1 MIAPI
6 TVSLLVFFTPMMIF
20 IGYRIRQASRVA
32 AHAERGTLPF
42 DPKPE
47 SVPIALLRRFT
58 LSRRVYLRQQL
69 KIAFVLYVV
78 LAWTFLFILSLPI
91 FNVSANANKWFVPS
105 ALIWLQF
112 LRSATSLLQFLGTM
126 ILLCGFVAI
135 SPLRFGTEARF
146 YRTRPLSIGFLFW
159 SRVLPI
165 LIALLL
171 AAMTGIVLAFAL
183 LVAVKGPVWHNLPAV
198 IPRVLGADDAEIAQE
213 YSLLLATSAPRIF
226 LSLLT
231 SFSLVFTGLLAVFS
245 LPLFRLKSGNALPSA
260 SVPLLMLLFV
270 FPISLLGLLNFGT
283 HRLPSALFVYT
294 RLGPPPHYI
303 FALVPIALSTVFIT
317 LSRFFV
323 NHLEV

>member
-1 MIAPI
+1 MIPPFTLSLFIYFAP
-6 TVSLLVFFTPMMIF
+6 LLIF
-20 IGYRIRQASRVA
+20 MVYKIRRASRAA
-32 AHAERGTLPF
+32 AHAEHDALPF
-42 DPKPE
+42 NPSPE
-47 SVPIALLRRFT
+47 AASFALLRRFT
-58 LSRRVYLRQQL
+58 APQRVYLMQQL
-69 KIAFVLYVV
+69 KLAAGLYGVF
-78 LAWTFLFILSLPI
+78 AWVFLFILSLPI

-105 ALIWLQF
+105 ALVWLQF
-112 LRSATSLLQFLGTM
+112 LRSATNSLHFLGTM

-135 SPLRFGTEARF
+135 SQLRFGTEARF

-159 SRVLPI
+159 SRVLPL

-171 AAMTGIVLAFAL
+171 AAMTGIVLAIAL

-198 IPRVLGADDAEIAQE
+198 IPRVLGADDAEVAQE

-245 LPLFRLKSGNALPSA
+245 FPLFRLKSGNALPSA

-294 RLGPPPHYI
+294 QLGPPPPYI
-303 FALVPIALSTVFIT
+303 FALVPIALSVVFIT
-317 LSRFFV
+317 LARLFV